1 MINIGIYVHRKTCEA
16 TVKSDSGGTIERAE
30 FRNDKKDIEAFAERV
45 KKTHG
50 DAKAACSSDGSYW
63 ATLHDT
69 LEECGIDT
77 VLAYG
82 SNIETVD
89 QANVRGGRSDSEV
102 LADLLC
108 IGLVRESFVPDERY
122 RNLRVLTRTRLDIVR
137 AAAHQKNRITAILE
151 EYDHGLPAEDFSKA
165 DLERMRAASVSPV
178 NRMALDSCLD
188 VLETLQEHT
197 ENLERKIVAEYAD
210 DEGARRITTIAGIG
224 YVPALAI
231 VAEIADVKRFGTV
244 EKLVSY
250 AGLLPSR
257 PDRRAEA
264 GGSAKR
270 GTAWLRHAMME
281 AAAGAARHD
290 ARMSAK
296 YERLSK
302 KMHEK
307 KAMVSV
313 AHSLTKIVWHMLTHG
328 SEYRAD
334 EGLA

>member
-1 MINIGIYVHRKTCEA
+1 MINIGIYVHRKTCAA
-16 TVKSDSGGTIERAE
+16 TIKSDSGDTVERAE
-30 FRNDKKDIEAFAERV
+30 FKNDKKDIEAFAERV
-45 KKTHG
+45 KKHG
-50 DAKAACSSDGSYW
+50 DAKAVCSSDGSYW
-63 ATLHDT
+63 TTLHDT

-77 VLAYG
+77 ILAHP
-82 SNIETVD
+82 SNIETID
-89 QANVRGGRSDSEV
+89 RAKMRGGRSDSEV

-108 IGLVRESFVPDERY
+108 ADIVRESFVPDERY
-122 RNLRVLTRTRLDIVR
+122 RNLRVLTRTRLDITR
-137 AAAHQKNRITAILE
+137 AAAHQKNRIAAILD

-165 DLERMRAASVSPV
+165 DMDRMRAASVSPV

-188 VLETLQEHT
+188 VLEMLQEHT
-197 ENLERKIVAEYAD
+197 ENLERKIVSEYAD
-210 DEGARRITTIAGIG
+210 DEGAKRITAIAGIG

-231 VAEIADVKRFGTV
+231 VAEIADVKRFDTV

-250 AGLLPSR
+250 AGVVPPR
-257 PDRRAEA
+257 ADRRAEA
-264 GGSAKR
+264 GGASKR

-296 YERLSK
+296 YEKLSK

-307 KAMVSV
+307 KAMVSI
-313 AHSLTKIVWHMLTHG
+313 AHSLTKIVWHMLARG
-328 SEYRAD
+328 AEYRAD